1 MKTLVLGASGATGRL
16 VVQQLINKGQ
26 FAKLLVRSTAILP
39 QEIRESA
46 NLEII
51 TGNVDD
57 YSIEQFK
64 ELVKDCDSVVSCLG
78 HNITFKGI
86 FGKPRKLVSDAV
98 SKVVEA
104 LSHSTGRKKF
114 ILMSTTAYTDKMHGE
129 KETFAESLVFA
140 LLKRLLPPH
149 ADNVKAGD
157 YLFKGMKESN
167 HCEWIAVRP
176 DSLIDEAAVRA
187 YEVVPMKKKSPIF
200 NPGKTSRIQV
210 AHFMVKLLTHDELLQ
225 VWKYKAP
232 VIYKKE

>member
-16 VVQQLINKGQ
+16 VVKQLISNGQ

-51 TGNVDD
+51 TGNVND

-104 LSHSTGRKKF
+104 LSHSIGRKKF

-129 KETFAESLVFA
+129 KDTFAESLVFA
-140 LLKRLLPPH
+140 LLKHLLPPH
-149 ADNVKAGD
+149 ADNIKSGD
-157 YLFKGMKESN
+157 CLFKGIKESN

-176 DSLIDEAAVRA
+176 DSLIDEAVVSS

-210 AHFMVKLLTHDELLQ
+210 AHFMVKLLTHDELWQ

-232 VIYKKE
+232 VIYSKA

>member
-1 MKTLVLGASGATGRL
+1 MKTLVLGASGATGKL
-16 VVQQLINKGQ
+16 VVQQLIIRGL
-26 FAKLLVRSTAILP
+26 FPKLLVRSNAIIP
-39 QEIRESA
+39 KEIRDNA

-51 TGNVDD
+51 TGNVND

-86 FGKPRKLVSDAV
+86 FGQPRKLVSNAA

-104 LSHSTGRKKF
+104 LNSSNSRKKF

-129 KETFAESLVFA
+129 KEAFAESLVFA
-140 LLKRLLPPH
+140 LLKCLLPPH
-149 ADNVKAGD
+149 ADNVHAGD
-157 YLFKGMKESN
+157 YLLKEIEDSAK
-167 HCEWIAVRP
+167 CEWVAVRP
-176 DSLIDEAAVRA
+176 DSLIDEAVVGE
-187 YEVVPMKKKSPIF
+187 YEVVPMKRQSPMF

-210 AHFMVKLLTHDELLQ
+210 AHFMVELLSNDDLWQ

-232 VIYKKE
+232 VIYNKE

>member
-16 VVQQLINKGQ
+16 VVHQLISKGQ
-26 FAKLLVRSTAILP
+26 YAKLLVRSTAILP

-51 TGNVDD
+51 IGNVDD
-57 YSIEQFK
+57 FSIEQFK
-64 ELVKDCDSVVSCLG
+64 ELVKGCDSVVSCLG

-129 KETFAESLVFA
+129 RDTFAESLVFT

-149 ADNVKAGD
+149 ADNVIAGD
-157 YLFKGMKESN
+157 YLFKDIKESN
-167 HCEWIAVRP
+167 HCEWIAIRP

-200 NPGKTSRIQV
+200 NPGKTSRTQV
-210 AHFMVKLLTHDELLQ
+210 AHFMVKLLTHDELWQ

-232 VIYKKE
+232 VIYNKE